1 MDFSSSSATDID
13 PSKLSPA
20 ERQDL
25 QQFAVAESQKARLQS
40 SIHNLTDVCFRKC
53 ITKVSQGALDKYEE
67 PCMRN
72 CVDRFLD
79 ANVTVLRHLESMRN
93 R

>member
-1 MDFSSSSATDID
+1 MDSLSSSAADID

-25 QQFAVAESQKARLQS
+25 QQFAMAESQKARLQG

-53 ITKVSQGALDKYEE
+53 VSKIGSGPLDKYEE
-67 PCMRN
+67 PCVKN
-72 CVDRFLD
+72 CVDRFMD
-79 ANVTVLRHLESMRN
+79 ANVAVLRHLESLRT